1 MASNLPPARKEILK
15 TNALALRSTTPAPP
29 FLLPLPRPEGA
40 EDRDGKLRTVKDVFE
55 TQLAL
60 DRFGFS
66 PGPIDGQPGSQTRMA
81 LKAFQ
86 ASRRIPQTGI
96 VDAET
101 RRVLLVSDP
110 TTRSYVVTASDVA
123 KLRTTGRTWT
133 AKSKQDRLEYETVLE
148 MLSEQGHAKPDLLR
162 RLNPEIDWSRVSVGW
177 VVRVPHV
184 EPIPASAKSASIHIR
199 LSDKSLEVKDQA
211 GNTLLHYPCSIAK
224 LVEKRPLGNLR
235 VISKASNPNY
245 KFTPSL
251 FPESP
256 EHRNGA
262 APMMIPSGPNNPV
275 GTGWVGLDKPGYGIH
290 GTPNPEAV
298 GRTESHGCF
307 RLANWNIERLLPLV
321 WIGMP
326 VIVDP

>member
-1 MASNLPPARKEILK
+1 MLK
-15 TNALALRSTTPAPP
+15 TNALALRSTTSAPP
-29 FLLPLPRPEGA
+29 FLLPLPRPDGA
-40 EDRDGKLRTVKDVFE
+40 EDRDGKPRVVKDVFE

-66 PGPIDGQPGSQTRMA
+66 PGPIDGQPGSQTRLA

-133 AKSKQDRLEYETVLE
+133 AKSKQDRLEYETILE

-162 RLNPEIDWSRVSVGW
+162 RLNPEIDWSRVSAGW

-184 EPIPASAKSASIHIR
+184 EPIPAAAKPASIHIR

-251 FPESP
+251 IPESH